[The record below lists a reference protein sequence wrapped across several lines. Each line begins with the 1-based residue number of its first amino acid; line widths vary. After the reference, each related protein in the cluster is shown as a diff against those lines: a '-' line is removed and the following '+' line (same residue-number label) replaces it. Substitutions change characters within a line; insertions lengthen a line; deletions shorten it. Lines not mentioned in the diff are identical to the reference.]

1 MKTAIKMINIIL
13 LLSIFSCVCAK
24 DSFQLIA
31 TMTGEKTGDGFSVV
45 AGIGDVNGDGY
56 DDVLVGAPGGN
67 YAKLYFGGSPYDT
80 VADLKF
86 VCEKPESYFG
96 CSVDGG
102 GDINGDG
109 FSDIVI
115 GARSYAIGNCP
126 CCIASAGKVYVY
138 FGGAEMDTIPD
149 LEIVVGNWDD
159 NTGWYY
165 NFGHSVSFAGDMNK
179 DGYDDLIVGAPNDDY
194 DAHGRAYIYFGGA
207 EMDSIADV
215 LIEGEES
222 ADMLGWS
229 VSDAGDVNG
238 DGFDDVIIG
247 APQMLAQNNIG
258 KSYLI
263 YGGNE
268 IGLTHSEVFVGDTT
282 KRAYGRWVS
291 GLGDVNGDG
300 FDDFGIMAD
309 DYFKVI
315 SGKTLEPLSEIL
327 EKAEWDNFQY
337 ISDCGDLN
345 SDGYYDILIGI
356 ADSDSLYAGKA
367 AIYLGNTNLDTI
379 PNYEIMGETPHYYF
393 ASSVDYA
400 GDINNDGH
408 KDIIIG
414 ERAYSGPY
422 GPIGYG
428 KVYIYSFGIIDR
440 VEDTKNPIYREKIN
454 LNQNYPNPFNL
465 STTITYDLSYPS
477 YVVLE
482 IFNCT
487 GQKIKTLL
495 SKKQEGG
502 SYRIVWDGADEKGI
516 SVSSGIYFYK
526 VSLHSLGIIK
536 NTYTQVKKLVLLK

>member
-24 DSFQLIA
+24 DSLQLIA
-31 TMTGEKTGDGFSVV
+31 TMTGEKTGDRFSVV
-45 AGIGDVNGDGY
+45 AGVGDVNGDGY

-67 YAKLYFGGSPYDT
+67 YAKLYFGGSPFDT
-80 VADLKF
+80 LNCLKLIPGQGFTYGESVA
-86 VCEKPESYFG
+86 
-96 CSVDGG
+96 GG
-102 GDINGDG
+102 GDLNGDG
-109 FSDIVI
+109 FCDFII
-115 GARSYAIGNCP
+115 GAPQSSVFEPYYY
-126 CCIASAGKVYVY
+126 SHAGKVFVY
-138 FGGAEMDTIPD
+138 LGGAKVDTTAY
-149 LEIVVGNWDD
+149 LVLQGA
-159 NTGWYY
+159 GWYY
-165 NFGHSVSFAGDMNK
+165 DFGRSVAFAGDVNK
-179 DGYDDLIVGAPNDDY
+179 DGYDDIMIGAPMDDI